1 MNEDILNKNLLY
13 DDKVASPRLKDIF
26 HGIDLTAALSID
38 ECLKGVRSQ
47 FDDLL
52 KQRNYTGM
60 PKRFIGIFVPLDS
73 YIPLP
78 EPYFA
83 NFVRIQEKGT
93 AINDLNINVIAGCEV
108 VTSINKEENRSR
120 LSVVLACLPTSPK
133 FNLNTI
139 KPTLLA
145 QYYERALNNVNAVIS
160 AYKLTPLRHNHDLQF
175 VSAANRD
182 SNIQAITFEL
192 DDDPIKQRKDFEVQ
206 SNNYAAVIHS
216 RKMQPQEL
224 NYFRQTHF
232 DLSSGN
238 SEAYDIVEALIQA
251 IDAKCIGDYRM
262 SVIFAD
268 RYGELFLRFAYC
280 HLLMKDMEP
289 NEALEKTNSIVNI
302 KSLINKIAQLMNE
315 KSNAFKAKIKNDVWE
330 AECRDVRNTLNHNFL
345 KHEVPVEQSIKAIN
359 SSIEMVA
366 LLAELV
372 EGENDETNRALTVF
386 KSTSWLLKAQSDEDV
401 AKENQKNF
409 SKNRK
414 KFWF

>member
-1 MNEDILNKNLLY
+1 MDENILNKNLLY

-26 HGIDLTAALSID
+26 HGINLTAALSID

-52 KQRNYTGM
+52 KQRKYTGM

-93 AINDLNINVIAGCEV
+93 NIVDLNINVIAGCEV
-108 VTSINKEENRSR
+108 VTSINKQENRSR
-120 LSVVLACLPTSPK
+120 LSVVLACLPVSDK
-133 FNLNTI
+133 FNLEKI
-139 KPTLLA
+139 KPDLLA
-145 QYYERALNNVNAVIS
+145 QYYERALNNVNAVIG

-182 SNIQAITFEL
+182 STIQAMVFEL
-192 DDDPIKQRKDFEVQ
+192 DDKPVKQTKDFEVQ
-206 SNNYAAVIHS
+206 SNNFAAVVHS

-262 SVIFAD
+262 AVIFAD
-268 RYGELFLRFAYC
+268 RYGELFLRFVYC
-280 HLLMKDMEP
+280 HLLMKEMEP
-289 NEALEKTNSIVNI
+289 TEALSKTNAIVNI
-302 KSLINKIAQLMNE
+302 KSLINKIAQLMNQ
-315 KSNAFKAKIKNDVWE
+315 KSSAFKIQIKNGAWE
-330 AECRDVRNTLNHNFL
+330 AECRGIRNTLNHNFL
-345 KHEVPVEQSIKAIN
+345 KHDVSVGQAIKAIN
-359 SSIEMVA
+359 SSIEMVSI
-366 LLAELV
+366 LAELV

-386 KSTSWLLKAQSDEDV
+386 KSAEWLLKAQSDEDV
-401 AKENQKNF
+401 AKNNQK
-409 SKNRK
+409 
-414 KFWF
+414 